1 MGGAEPRPRPAA
13 LTGSASSASRSY
25 WVLPLEPDFRGGAA
39 PSQKRRI
46 RDRLRTFQ
54 KSRERRAPGGAPAD
68 SRSESR
74 VRAGLPAAAATT
86 MVKETT
92 YYDVLG
98 VSPNASAEELKKAY
112 RKLALKYHPDKNH
125 NEGEKVGEGR
135 RAGGRAGRG
144 RRAAEPRGLSEAR
157 VSLLQFKQISQ
168 AYEVL
173 SDPKK
178 RDLYDKGGEQAIK
191 EGGSGGGFGSPM
203 DIFDMFFGGGGR
215 MQRERRGKER
225 LPDPLPGPARRF
237 S

>member
-74 VRAGLPAAAATT
+74 VRAGLPAAATTT

-135 RAGGRAGRG
+135 RAGRPG
-144 RRAAEPRGLSEAR
+144 AA
-157 VSLLQFKQISQ
+157 
-168 AYEVL
+168 
-173 SDPKK
+173 
-178 RDLYDKGGEQAIK
+178 
-191 EGGSGGGFGSPM
+191 GGGAAGS
-203 DIFDMFFGGGGR
+203 
-215 MQRERRGKER
+215 
-225 LPDPLPGPARRF
+225 L
-237 S
+237 